1 MAGLTLLPVIYLL
14 PRAMASGF
22 DQAWA
27 IVVRPRTLTLMAHST
42 ALAAVVALGSF
53 VVGVTS
59 AWLVARHRLPG
70 RRLWWIAVCLPLA
83 VPSYVAAF
91 AWVAA
96 FPGMRGFWPLAAIL
110 VLSCSPLVAVPTM
123 GALAIADHAPA
134 DVARTL
140 GRSAFRVF
148 VTVTVP
154 QILPAALAGT
164 LLAALYA
171 LSDFGAPAILR
182 YETLTTGI
190 YGLFTGGI
198 NRSAAAATS
207 LVLAGLALV
216 CIVGERL
223 LRRRTV
229 RQRRSARGLFLPA
242 AEVGRGTAALYCTV
256 LGALAAVSVAFP
268 LVALLARAM
277 RGDRYRS
284 TTNRLLE
291 ATVSTVTIGAIAA
304 TLAVLAALPIS
315 YLAARYRD
323 RMVATLE
330 SVSFLGDGLPGVVIA
345 LGLVAACLALAPFA
359 YQTVPMLLVAYVILF
374 ISKSIGSSRS
384 AFGAI
389 APGIEEVSRTL
400 GSGPARTFVRVTLPV
415 ALPGVVAGWMLV
427 LVSVMKELP
436 ATLMLRPIGVET
448 LTTELWSKTTLGA
461 YGAAAPIGL
470 LLVAVGVLPAWL
482 LARSAVRL

>member
-1 MAGLTLLPVIYLL
+1 MTLLPLIFLV
-14 PRAMASGF
+14 PRAMSSGF

-27 IVVRPRTLTLMAHST
+27 IVVRPRTLTLMINTMS
-42 ALAAVVALGSF
+42 LAAVVAVGSF
-53 VVGVTS
+53 VLGVAS
-59 AWLVARHRLPG
+59 AWMVARHRLPG
-70 RRLWWIAVCLPLA
+70 RRVWWIAVCLPLA

-96 FPGMRGFWPLAAIL
+96 FPGTRGFWPLAAIL

-123 GALAIADHAPA
+123 SALAIADHAPA

-140 GRSAFRVF
+140 GRSAIRVF
-148 VTVTVP
+148 VTVTLP

-207 LVLAGLALV
+207 LVLAVLALV

-223 LRRRTV
+223 LRRRTAD
-229 RQRRSARGLFLPA
+229 RQRSARGLFLPA
-242 AEVGRGTAALYCTV
+242 APVGRATAALYCTF
-256 LGALAAVSVAFP
+256 LAALVTVSVAFP
-268 LVALLARAM
+268 LAAMILRAT
-277 RGDRYRS
+277 RGDRYRT
-284 TTNRLLE
+284 TTNRLME
-291 ATVSTVTIGAIAA
+291 ATISTMTIGAIAA

-323 RMVATLE
+323 RVVATLE

-345 LGLVAACLALAPFA
+345 LGLVAAFLALLPFA
-359 YQTVPMLLVAYVILF
+359 YQTLPMLLAAYVILF

-389 APGIEEVSRTL
+389 APGIEEASRTL
-400 GSGPARTFVRVTLPV
+400 GTGPTRTFLRVTLPV

-470 LLVAVGVLPAWL
+470 LLVVIGILPAWL